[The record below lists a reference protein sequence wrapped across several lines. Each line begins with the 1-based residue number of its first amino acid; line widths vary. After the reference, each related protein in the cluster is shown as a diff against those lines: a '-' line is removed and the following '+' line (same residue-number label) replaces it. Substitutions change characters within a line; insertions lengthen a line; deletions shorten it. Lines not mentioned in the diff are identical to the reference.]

1 MTLVL
6 VIGLALLWA
15 AVTGGFS
22 LLNLA
27 WGAAIGTAAVFL
39 LRHQIGEPQF
49 LRRSGRVIGLVWLF
63 VYELVLSAIR
73 VAMVVLSPDLHRRL
87 KPAIIA
93 YPLTVD
99 SDIGITLLANLITLT
114 PGTMS
119 VDVSEDRKTLY
130 LHALVM
136 EDREA
141 LIREIAQGFERR
153 VIEVLA

>member
-6 VIGLALLWA
+6 VVALALLWA

-22 LLNLA
+22 LLNLV

-39 LRHQIGEPQF
+39 LRYQIGEPQF
-49 LRRSGRVIGLVWLF
+49 LRRAWRIFGLVALF

-73 VAMVVLSPDLHRRL
+73 VAIVVLSPDLKRRL

-93 YPLTVD
+93 YPLTID
-99 SDIGITLLANLITLT
+99 SDIGITLLANVITLT

-141 LIREIAQGFERR
+141 LIADIAQGFERR
-153 VIEVLA
+153 IIEVLT